1 MSHWTHIIA
10 AIDIDTYHQDKDIKS
25 YVENILAN
33 APKITGS
40 EGPADVFVNVK
51 SGHNHWTSCDCNS
64 CEFKDT
70 IISYSEEEGGGW
82 SCGAPNGFTCPE
94 GEYQTRVVITVLGDL
109 RDRERWRTRDEWY
122 AFREYVKARIGC
134 GYDFRNCVCRIHD

>member
-10 AIDIDTYHQDKDIKS
+10 AIDIDTYHEDKDIKS

-51 SGHNHWTSCDCNS
+51 SGHNHWTGHDCNV
-64 CEFKDT
+64 CQFKDT
-70 IISYSEEEGGGW
+70 IVHFPKEEGGGHE
-82 SCGAPNGFTCPE
+82 CYAPADFKCPT
-94 GEYQTRVVITVLGDL
+94 GKYQTRVVITVLGDL
-109 RDRERWRTRDEWY
+109 RDRERWRTRDEWA
-122 AFREYVKARIGC
+122 AFKDYVKANVGC
-134 GYDFRNCVCRIHD
+134 GYEFRNCTCRIYD

>member
-10 AIDIDTYHQDKDIKS
+10 SIDIDTYHHDKDIKG

-51 SGHNHWTSCDCNS
+51 SGHNHWVGCDCNA

-70 IISYSEEEGGGW
+70 IINYSKEEGGGW
-82 SCGAPNGFTCPE
+82 ECGAPDGFQCPE
-94 GEYQTRVVITVLGDL
+94 GKYQTRVVITVIGDL

-122 AFREYVKARIGC
+122 EFRDYVKARVGC

>member
-10 AIDIDTYHQDKDIKS
+10 SIDVDTYHNDKDIKG

-51 SGHNHWTSCDCNS
+51 SGWNHSTWD
-64 CEFKDT
+64 
-70 IISYSEEEGGGW
+70 EEANER
-82 SCGAPNGFTCPE
+82 E
-94 GEYQTRVVITVLGDL
+94 RYQTRVVITVLGDL

-122 AFREYVKARIGC
+122 AFRDYVKARVGY